1 MERSQRLK
9 HFVQKLETVLCE
21 VIKEENSA
29 RLMMEQ
35 KIELRRREIADMC
48 QQLGLAPFL
57 PERGLTSSELMRPVC
72 FLNKLLILYTHIWL
86 NINSSPHQLSSSID
100 SHW

>member
-57 PERGLTSSELMRPVC
+57 PERGLTSSELMRVRMLIFSFMLYYLVPK
-72 FLNKLLILYTHIWL
+72 FLY
-86 NINSSPHQLSSSID
+86 
-100 SHW
+100 